1 MSDPNTA
8 AWNRLKEIC
17 ETATSVMGLRL
28 TLDSERPTATGW
40 TVFAGAEKWARSE
53 DPGDLGEAL
62 GPVQSALRKLAEAG
76 DGDAAR
82 LLARFPGEDAATAG

>member
-17 ETATSVMGLRL
+17 ETATSVVGLRL
-28 TLDSERPTATGW
+28 ELDSERPTAAGW

-53 DPGDLGEAL
+53 NPADLGEAL
-62 GPVQSALRKLAEAG
+62 GPVESALRRLAEAG
-76 DGDAAR
+76 DADATS
-82 LLARFPGEDAATAG
+82 LLARFPGQDASTVA